1 MKKPLRETLKRIGGG
16 HLLKEVA
23 SPKLMKTIADTMK
36 FDAYGDLEDLIDSLN
51 LDKKYYREIDALLDD
66 IRDEE
71 QGMKPSGFAKDSK
84 KQLLKILTKAVKT
97 KKR

>member
-1 MKKPLRETLKRIGGG
+1 MKQPLKETLIRIGGG

-23 SPKLMKTIADTMK
+23 SPKLMKTISDTIK
-36 FDAYGDLEDLIDSLN
+36 YDALGDLEDLIDSLN
-51 LDKKYYREIDALLDD
+51 LDKKYYREIDGLLDD

-71 QGMKPSGFAKDSK
+71 QGMKPSGSSKSSK

>member
-1 MKKPLRETLKRIGGG
+1 MKKPLRETLIRIGGG

-71 QGMKPSGFAKDSK
+71 QGMKPSGFAKSSK
-84 KQLLKILTKAVKT
+84 QQLLKVLKKAVIT
-97 KKR
+97 KRK

>member
-71 QGMKPSGFAKDSK
+71 QGMKPSGFAK
-84 KQLLKILTKAVKT
+84 
-97 KKR
+97 

>member
-1 MKKPLRETLKRIGGG
+1 MKQPLKETLKRIGGG

-23 SPKLMKTIADTMK
+23 SPKLMKTISDTIK
-36 FDAYGDLEDLIDSLN
+36 YDALGDLEDLIDSLN
-51 LDKKYYREIDALLDD
+51 LDKKYYREIDGLLDD

-71 QGMKPSGFAKDSK
+71 QGMKPSGSSKSSK